1 MECDDIFGVLV
12 HRSGSW
18 YLYSMGYR
26 IRIVGGFFMAF
37 IIFVLIII
45 IVWWY
50 FKKSNSEKNSLN
62 SSKSRSN
69 ELVRYSLD
77 TSSQQRYDRILN
89 NLENIISSVA
99 NRSFCKIDVVVICQK
114 TDSDYCEVSGSLL
127 ADSRFNN
134 VAFENGFDGGDDFVR
149 FCVEKAVGFTD
160 PEKVKQEMSLQF
172 NWSDLSISNEKFTVL
187 DYGDYTNKPYVSYS
201 FSVKK

>member
-1 MECDDIFGVLV
+1 
-12 HRSGSW
+12 
-18 YLYSMGYR
+18 
-26 IRIVGGFFMAF
+26 MAF
-37 IIFVLIII
+37 IVVLLIIV

-50 FKKSNSEKNSLN
+50 FSKISNEKKTSLSSSKTKNSDVL
-62 SSKSRSN
+62 RC
-69 ELVRYSLD
+69 SLD
-77 TSSQQRYDRILN
+77 TSGKQSYDRILN

-149 FCVEKAVGFTD
+149 FRVEKAVGFTD